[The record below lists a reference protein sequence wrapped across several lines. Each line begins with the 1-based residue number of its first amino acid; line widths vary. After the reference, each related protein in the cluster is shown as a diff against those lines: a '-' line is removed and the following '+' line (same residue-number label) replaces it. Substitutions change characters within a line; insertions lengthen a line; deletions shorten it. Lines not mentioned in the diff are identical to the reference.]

1 MKMSTK
7 GRYALTTM
15 MYLANHYS
23 DEKYVSLKEISDS
36 EGISFKYLE
45 KIVNNLNKN
54 NYLDVQRGNNGGY
67 KLKKK
72 PEEYVIGDILRV
84 SEGNLAPIECL
95 TKNSN
100 CFKKNDCKM
109 CYFWKGLYDQ
119 INNYVDSITL
129 KDLINGGKNE

>member
-1 MKMSTK
+1 MNLDVIYVKMSTK

-84 SEGNLAPIECL
+84 SEGNLAPIEL
-95 TKNSN
+95 R
-100 CFKKNDCKM
+100 KM
-109 CYFWKGLYDQ
+109 IVKCVIFGRDYM
-119 INNYVDSITL
+119 IR
-129 KDLINGGKNE
+129 LIIMLIVLH